1 MKSSISFLLSLD
13 LKDFPNTIRKKKSNS
28 KQREIESY
36 EFIWHYLHENPPR
49 MSTWVWKIH
58 KYFGMI

>member
-49 MSTWVWKIH
+49 M
-58 KYFGMI
+58 